1 MESSPSSAD
10 DGFLSSPRAQRRL
23 LWGSAGVLGIG
34 LIIFLSVFV
43 LRGSPGPS
51 SPISTVPAQTAAKE
65 IKAPPDPKAFST
77 ARKFIETAVLRKNL
91 DAAYP
96 LVNQDIKGGMS
107 KKQWDTGN
115 IAVIGYPAENAKTA
129 AFTVLWCG
137 LFYKAWKMKIPG
149 EYLMREFGYLLQEL
163 SLGKTRK
170 EALLQFAERAPA
182 EVVREFVSAVVQAE
196 ERGNP
201 LAHVLMIQAE
211 SARQRRSVR
220 GEELA
225 AKAGIKMIGPCLC
238 IFLCVVLLIGGPM
251 FMGITDQFGVH

>member
-1 MESSPSSAD
+1 MESSPSSVD

-23 LWGSAGVLGIG
+23 LWGSAGLLGIG
-34 LIIFLSVFV
+34 LIVFLSVFV

-96 LVNQDIKGGMS
+96 LVNQDIKGGLT

-129 AFTVLWCG
+129 AFTVLWSYKTQLMTIVDLVAKPGSHARPHLPFFLG
-137 LFYKAWKMKIPG
+137 LVRAHNKPNGKWLVNYFIPDWSPPIPSS
-149 EYLMREFGYLLQEL
+149 Q
-163 SLGKTRK
+163 
-170 EALLQFAERAPA
+170 
-182 EVVREFVSAVVQAE
+182 
-196 ERGNP
+196 
-201 LAHVLMIQAE
+201 
-211 SARQRRSVR
+211 
-220 GEELA
+220 
-225 AKAGIKMIGPCLC
+225 
-238 IFLCVVLLIGGPM
+238 
-251 FMGITDQFGVH
+251 